1 MPRPGRRQ
9 GDSDTKGTIVAA
21 ARAEFLERGYTA
33 TTIRSVARRA
43 EVDPALIYHYFK
55 DKATL
60 YAATLDLPA
69 DPRQIMHEVDMSAT
83 SPGGRLVEGFLAQ
96 WESGPAEPGRAF
108 VNMVQATS
116 SSPEAARSLREFLAD
131 RVWGQLAAADEE
143 ARWRMAMISSQ
154 LIGLA
159 WSRYVMHAEPLASAS
174 LPEIAERAAPVLE
187 RLMFG
192 VVPPDAP
199 DGA

>member
-9 GDSDTKGTIVAA
+9 GGSDTKGTIVAA
-21 ARAEFLERGYTA
+21 ARAEFLEHGYSA
-33 TTIRSVARRA
+33 ATIRSVARRA
-43 EVDPALIYHYFK
+43 EVDPALIYHYFT

-60 YAATLDLPA
+60 YAATLNLPA
-69 DPRQIMHEVDMSAT
+69 GPRQLKHEADKSAT

-96 WESGPAEPGRAF
+96 WEPGPGEPGRAF
-108 VNMVQATS
+108 VNMVQAMS
-116 SSPEAARSLREFLAD
+116 SSPAAARGLREFLAD
-131 RVWGQLAAADEE
+131 RVWGQLAAEDEE

-159 WSRYVMHAEPLASAS
+159 WSRYVVHAEPLASAS
-174 LPEIAERAAPVLE
+174 LQEIAERAAPVLE
-187 RLMFG
+187 RLMCG
-192 VVPPDAP
+192 VVPPDEP